1 MNFKEFGM
9 TSWSIDN
16 KTAIYILT
24 IFITLFGVTTYNSL
38 PKEQFP
44 DIVIPTIYVST
55 IYPGT
60 SPSDMENLVTRKIEK
75 QIKAVS
81 GVKKMNSNSVQDFSN
96 IIVEFNPN
104 IKVEIAKQR
113 IKDAVDKAKMDLP
126 KDLPQDPSV
135 VEVNFSD
142 IPVMQVNISGDYPD
156 DKLKAFS
163 EIAKEKIEGIRQVT
177 RVDRIGDRDK
187 ELQIDVDMYK
197 MQASTITFRD
207 IEAAIKYENMTMSA
221 GNIKLEEMKRSV
233 RITGEFKDASKLA
246 EQVGNIVVKSA
257 FGSPV
262 YLKDIAK
269 INYTFTEQES
279 YARMNH
285 NPVISLAIVKR
296 AGENLIETSDKVKAI
311 MTELQKT
318 KFPKDL
324 EVVITGD
331 FSTKTKT
338 TLNDLINSIII
349 GFILVTIVLMFFMGV
364 TNALFVGLSVPIS
377 MCLAFMVMPTIDFSL
392 NMIVLF
398 AFLFALGIVVD
409 DAIVVIENTH
419 RIYHQEHLPID
430 VAAKKAA
437 GEVIIPVVA
446 GTATTLAPFV
456 PLMFWPGIVGKF
468 MYFLPVTLI
477 ITLSASLFVAFII
490 NPVFAV
496 AFMRK
501 EKVYAPGTS
510 FREKNKGLL
519 ISLVV
524 IVAIAILFYISG
536 GIGMGNFLIFLGLL
550 LIFNKFVL
558 TGMIKGFQEKALP
571 ALMNTYEKVIYW
583 SLRGRHK
590 ALLLGGTVVLL
601 FLSIWL
607 IIVRQPQVVFFPS
620 ADPNFVYVYVQLP
633 NGTDQAVTD
642 SVAKIV
648 EGKVYGV
655 IGENNPIVE
664 SVITNVTIGTN
675 DPSEGD
681 RSPRPNRARIGVS
694 FVGFEKREGVSTQKY
709 LDDIRA
715 AIKGVAGA
723 DIVVDQEKGGPPTG
737 KPIAIE
743 ITGDEL
749 EDLVDISKSVKRY
762 VDSLAIPGI
771 EELRSDL
778 EDSKPEITI
787 DIDRERANRE
797 GISTG
802 QIGSEI
808 RSAIFGLEVS
818 KFRDGEDENKI
829 MVRYAATQRNQ
840 IDELLNLKI
849 TFRDMAMGGIVRQI
863 PLSSLAKIRYNNS
876 YAAIKRKNQKR
887 IVTIGSNVL
896 SGYSPNDIVPKIDEA
911 LKSFP
916 LKEGY
921 DIKMGGELEDQ
932 KETSDFLGKALLI
945 SLGMIFGILA
955 TQFNSF
961 SKPLII
967 LSEIVF
973 TIIGVLLGVGIFKM
987 NFVIVMTGIGVV
999 GLAGIVVKN
1008 GILLIEFMDELRAR
1022 GLPLEKAIVEAGKTR
1037 MSPVLLTAAS
1047 TILGLIPMAIGFNI
1061 DFVSLFQHFEPNIF
1075 LGGDNVAFWA
1085 PLSWTIIFGLGFAT
1099 FITLI
1104 LVPCMYHI
1112 TESLKLKWKKPNTEI
1127 SLEK

>member
-9 TSWSIDN
+9 TSWSVNN

-24 IFITLFGVTTYNSL
+24 IFITGFGLMTYNNL

-60 SPSDMENLVTRKIEK
+60 SPADIENLVTRKIEK

-81 GVKKMNSNSVQDFSN
+81 GVKKMTSNSVQDFSN
-96 IIVEFNPN
+96 VIVEFNPN
-104 IKVEIAKQR
+104 VKVEIAKQR

-126 KDLPQDPSV
+126 KDMPQDPSV
-135 VEVNFSD
+135 MEVNFSD
-142 IPVMQVNISGDYPD
+142 IPVMQVNISGNYPD

-163 EIAKEKIEGIRQVT
+163 EIAKDKIEGLKQVT

-197 MQASTITFRD
+197 MQAATITFGD
-207 IEAAIKYENMTMSA
+207 IERAIAYENMTMSA
-221 GNIKLEEMKRSV
+221 GNIKMEEMKRSV
-233 RITGEFKDASKLA
+233 RISGEFKNPDKVA
-246 EQVGNIVVKSA
+246 ETVGNIIIKSA
-257 FGSPV
+257 YGTPT
-262 YLKDIAK
+262 YLKDIAT

-279 YARMNH
+279 YARMNN

-296 AGENLIETSDKVKAI
+296 AGENLIETSDNVKAI
-311 MTELQKT
+311 MKELQDN
-318 KFPKDL
+318 KFPKD
-324 EVVITGD
+324 VRIVITGD
-331 FSTKTKT
+331 FSTATKV
-338 TLNDLINSIII
+338 TLNDLINTIII

-364 TNALFVGLSVPIS
+364 TNALFVGLSVPLS
-377 MCLAFMVMPTIDFSL
+377 MCIAFMFMPTIDFSL

-419 RIYHQEHLPID
+419 RLYHHEHLPID

-437 GEVIIPVVA
+437 GEVIIPVLA

-477 ITLSASLFVAFII
+477 ITLTASLFVAFII

-496 AFMRK
+496 SFMK
-501 EKVYAPGTS
+501 KVKIFPKDAS
-510 FREKNKGLL
+510 FFQKNKGLI
-519 ISLVV
+519 ISVV
-524 IVAIAILFYISG
+524 IFIALALIFYSSG
-536 GIGMGNFLIFLGLL
+536 GIGMGNFLVFIAILMV
-550 LIFNKFVL
+550 FNKFVL
-558 TGMIKGFQEKALP
+558 TGMINSFQNKAIP
-571 ALMNTYEKVIYW
+571 ALLKTYEKVIVW
-583 SLRGRHK
+583 SLKGKHTWGLMIGTI
-590 ALLLGGTVVLL
+590 LLLFFSIYWLGVRKPKVL
-601 FLSIWL
+601 
-607 IIVRQPQVVFFPS
+607 FFPS

-648 EGKVYGV
+648 EKKVYGV
-655 IGENNPIVE
+655 IGEKNDIVE

-681 RSPRPNRARIGVS
+681 RSPKPNRARIGVS
-694 FVGFEKREGVSTQKY
+694 FVEFGHRHGVSTKDY
-709 LDDIRA
+709 LDRIRA
-715 AIKGVAGA
+715 SIKGIAGA
-723 DIVVDQEKGGPPTG
+723 EIVVDQEKGGPPTG

-743 ITGDEL
+743 VTGEEL
-749 EDLVDISKSVKRY
+749 EDLVLISKSVKRF
-762 VDSLAIPGI
+762 VDSLQIPGI
-771 EELRSDL
+771 EELKSDL
-778 EDSKPEITI
+778 EDSKPEIVI

-797 GISTG
+797 GISTAM
-802 QIGSEI
+802 IGMEI
-808 RSAIFGLEVS
+808 RTSIFGKEIS
-818 KFRDGEDENKI
+818 KFRDGDDENKI
-829 MVRYAATQRNQ
+829 MLRYSATQRNQ
-840 IDELLNLKI
+840 IDELLNMKI

-863 PLSSLAKIRYNNS
+863 PLSSLAKIRYANS

-896 SGYSPNDIVPKIDEA
+896 SGYSPNDIVPQIADA

-921 DIKMGGELEDQ
+921 EIKMGGELEDQ
-932 KETSDFLGKALLI
+932 KETSDFLGVAGI
-945 SLGMIFGILA
+945 VSLCLIFGILVL
-955 TQFNSF
+955 QFNSV
-961 SKPLII
+961 SKPIII
-967 LSEIVF
+967 LTEIVF
-973 TIIGVLLGVGIFKM
+973 SIIGVFLGIATFKM
-987 NFVIVMTGIGVV
+987 DFVIVMTGIGIV

-1008 GILLIEFMDELRAR
+1008 GILLIEFMDELRER
-1022 GLPLEKAIVEAGKTR
+1022 GLPLREAIIEAGKTR
-1037 MSPVLLTAAS
+1037 LSPVILTAAC
-1047 TILGLIPMAIGFNI
+1047 TILGLVPLAVGFNI
-1061 DFVSLFQHFEPNIF
+1061 DFVKLFQTGNAHIF
-1075 LGGDNVAFWA
+1075 FGGDNVAFWA
-1085 PLSWTIIFGLGFAT
+1085 PLSWSIIFGLSFAT

-1104 LVPCMYHI
+1104 LVPCMYFLS
-1112 TESLKLKWKKPNTEI
+1112 ESLKLRLKKNKIED
-1127 SLEK
+1127 

>member
-9 TSWSIDN
+9 TSWSVNN

-24 IFITLFGVTTYNSL
+24 IFITGFGLMTYNNL

-60 SPSDMENLVTRKIEK
+60 SPADIENLVTRKIEK

-81 GVKKMNSNSVQDFSN
+81 GVKKMTSNSVQDFSN
-96 IIVEFNPN
+96 VIVEFNPN
-104 IKVEIAKQR
+104 VKVEIAKQR

-142 IPVMQVNISGDYPD
+142 IPVMQVNISGNYPD
-156 DKLKAFS
+156 DKLKGFS
-163 EIAKEKIEGIRQVT
+163 EIAKDKIESLKQVT

-197 MQASTITFRD
+197 MQAATITFGD
-207 IEAAIKYENMTMSA
+207 IERAIASENMTMSA
-221 GNIKLEEMKRSV
+221 GNIKMEEMKRSV
-233 RITGEFKDASKLA
+233 RISGEFKDPQKVA
-246 EQVGNIVVKSA
+246 EQVGNIIVKSA
-257 FGSPV
+257 FGTPT

-269 INYTFTEQES
+269 VNYTFSEQES
-279 YARMNH
+279 YARMNN

-296 AGENLIETSDKVKAI
+296 SGENLIETADNVRAI
-311 MTELQKT
+311 MKELQEN

-331 FSTKTKT
+331 FSAKTRT

-364 TNALFVGLSVPIS
+364 TNALFVGLSVPLS
-377 MCLAFMVMPTIDFSL
+377 MCIAFMCMPMIDFSL

-419 RIYHQEHLPID
+419 RIYHTEHLPIGD
-430 VAAKKAA
+430 AAKKAA
-437 GEVIIPVVA
+437 GEVIIPVLA

-496 AFMRK
+496 SFMK
-501 EKVYAPGTS
+501 KAKIYPSNAT
-510 FREKNKGLL
+510 FLEKNKSL
-519 ISLVV
+519 I
-524 IVAIAILFYISG
+524 ITNIIILALALIFYASKNV
-536 GIGMGNFLIFLGLL
+536 GMGNFLVFIAI
-550 LIFNKFVL
+550 LIVFNKFVL
-558 TGMIKGFQEKALP
+558 TGMINKFQNNLLP
-571 ALMNTYEKVIYW
+571 KLMSSYEKIIRW
-583 SLRGRHK
+583 SLKGKHTWGLII
-590 ALLLGGTVVLL
+590 ATIFLL
-601 FLSIWL
+601 FFSIKL
-607 IIVRQPQVVFFPS
+607 LEIRKPKVVFFPS
-620 ADPNFVYVYVQLP
+620 ADPNFVYIYIQLP

-642 SVAKIV
+642 SVAKVV
-648 EGKVYGV
+648 EKRVYGV
-655 IGENNPIVE
+655 LGKDNDIVE

-681 RSPRPNRARIGVS
+681 RSPKPHRARIGVS
-694 FVGFEKREGVSTQKY
+694 FKEFGERHGVSTVTY
-709 LDDIRA
+709 LDKIRQ
-715 AIKGVAGA
+715 AIKGVPGA
-723 DIVVDQEKGGPPTG
+723 EIVVDQEKGGPPTG
-737 KPIAIE
+737 KPIAID
-743 ITGDEL
+743 ITGEDL
-749 EDLVDISKSVKRY
+749 EDLVLISKSVKRY
-762 VDSLAIPGI
+762 VDSLQIPGV
-771 EELRSDL
+771 EELKSDL
-778 EDSKPEITI
+778 EDSKPEIVI
-787 DIDRERANRE
+787 EIDRERANRE

-802 QIGSEI
+802 QIGMEI
-808 RSAIFGLEVS
+808 RTSIFGKEIS
-818 KFRDGEDENKI
+818 KFRDGDDENKI
-829 MVRYAATQRNQ
+829 MLRYAPSQRNQ
-840 IDELLNLKI
+840 IDELLNMKI
-849 TFRDMAMGGIVRQI
+849 TFRDMGMGGMIRQI
-863 PLSSLAKIRYNNS
+863 PLSSLAKIKYANS

-896 SGYSPNDIVPKIDEA
+896 SGYSPNDIVPVIAEA

-916 LKEGY
+916 IKEGY

-932 KETSDFLGKALLI
+932 KETSDFLGVAGIVAICL
-945 SLGMIFGILA
+945 IFGVLVL
-955 TQFNSF
+955 QFNSI

-973 TIIGVLLGVGIFKM
+973 TIIGVFLGVGTFKM
-987 NFVIVMTGIGVV
+987 DFVIVMTGIGIV

-1008 GILLIEFMDELRAR
+1008 GILLIEFMDELRGR
-1022 GLPLEKAIVEAGKTR
+1022 GLGLQEAIVEAGKTR
-1037 MSPVLLTAAS
+1037 LSPVLLTAAS

-1061 DFVSLFQHFEPNIF
+1061 DFVSLFTHLDPKIY

-1085 PLSWTIIFGLGFAT
+1085 PLSWSIIFGLSFAT

-1104 LVPCMYHI
+1104 LVPCMYFLS
-1112 TESLKLKWKKPNTEI
+1112 ESLKLRLNKSKI
-1127 SLEK
+1127 AA